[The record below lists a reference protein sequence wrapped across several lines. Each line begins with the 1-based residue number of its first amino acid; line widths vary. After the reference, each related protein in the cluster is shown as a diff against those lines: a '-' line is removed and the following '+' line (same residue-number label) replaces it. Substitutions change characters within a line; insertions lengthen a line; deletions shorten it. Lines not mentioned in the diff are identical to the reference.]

1 MFGVALKIVGYPVFL
16 YWLTLSSVISLS
28 LSVSVSVAL
37 CLCLCLS
44 LALSLSLSLSL
55 NVWCA
60 CVCVLL
66 IYTFFV
72 SIICVL
78 WEQPSLISSN
88 KRKYNFYKWI
98 VFEKKLTVESYFF

>member
-28 LSVSVSVAL
+28 LSVSVSVSVS
-37 CLCLCLS
+37 LCLS
-44 LALSLSLSLSL
+44 LALSRSLSLSL

-66 IYTFFV
+66 IYTFFI

-88 KRKYNFYKWI
+88 KRKYNFYMWI

>member
-1 MFGVALKIVGYPVFL
+1 MFGVALKIVGYPLFL

-28 LSVSVSVAL
+28 LSLWMFDVH
-37 CLCLCLS
+37 
-44 LALSLSLSLSL
+44 
-55 NVWCA
+55 
-60 CVCVLL
+60 VCVLL
-66 IYTFFV
+66 IYTFFI

-88 KRKYNFYKWI
+88 KQKYNFCKWI